1 MIGKLLGNRYQIMEK
16 IGSGGMAE
24 VYKARC
30 TLLNRYVAVKV
41 LKDEFRVDEEF
52 IARFNRESQAA
63 ASLSHPNIVSI
74 YDVGCEDGM
83 HYIVMEYVE
92 GITLKEYI
100 EKNGLL
106 PWREALD
113 FSIQICKAMEHAHK
127 KNIIHR
133 DIKPHNIMVTENK
146 ILKVTDFGIARTI
159 NKEGKTID
167 GQNAIGTVHY
177 ISPEQARG
185 GYVDEK
191 SDIYSMGVVLYEM
204 LTGKPPFDND
214 NAVSIAIMHM
224 QQPPK
229 PPREFNISIP
239 AALEQVCLKAM
250 AKEQSQR
257 YQSAAEMLEALSAV
271 ERQDGNTTI
280 APAVGRVA
288 DAPTTIID
296 SEEIKER
303 LEVPENNKNQRTTRT
318 KSAPPQK
325 KGKRKIKKED
335 KAAII
340 AAIIASFIIVA
351 IFSVVVINIVSP
363 GFFSGMFGSSD
374 DGIEKVP
381 DLVGRNIDEVKEEYK
396 KSKKITIE
404 EEKERVESAEYPEG
418 VIVKQDPE
426 AEKDIKNKRKVKIKV
441 TVSKGSKLDV
451 LPDFTNKDVSSVE
464 KVLKENKIKYSI
476 VEEYDDS
483 VLENFVIRQVP
494 AKGKKVTSDLE
505 VILYVSKGQ
514 EDKRVE
520 VPYVIGL
527 SESQAKKTV
536 EQQGLVWGSVSREDS
551 DKPEGTVIDQSPK
564 YQTEVNKKTEVNV
577 TVSTGKAAAT
587 PTPDVTKTP
596 EATPTPTQQPATPTP
611 VQKTRYLTVTLPQDR
626 QSVQV
631 MIKINGNTV
640 YNETR
645 DTAPGSVDVRLIG
658 SGTAQAEVY
667 LDGVLSGT
675 QTIQFD

>member
-74 YDVGCEDGM
+74 YDVGCEEGM

-229 PPREFNISIP
+229 PPREFNVSIP

-257 YQSAAEMLEALSAV
+257 FQSASEMLEALAAV
-271 ERQDGNTTI
+271 ERQDGNTMI
-280 APAVGRVA
+280 APAVGERA

-303 LEVPENNKNQRTTRT
+303 LDVPENKRSNKRST
-318 KSAPPQK
+318 KKAAPPQ

-335 KAAII
+335 KVAII
-340 AAIIASFIIVA
+340 AAIIASLIIVA

-363 GFFSGMFGSSD
+363 GFFGGMFGSSD
-374 DGIEKVP
+374 DGIERVP
-381 DLVGRNIDEVKEEYK
+381 DLVGRNIDEVKDEYK
-396 KSKKITIE
+396 DSKKITIE
-404 EEKERVESAEYPEG
+404 EAKERVDSAEYPEG
-418 VIVKQDPE
+418 TIVKQDPE

-441 TVSKGSKLDV
+441 TVSKGSKLDE

-476 VEEYDDS
+476 VEEYDES

-494 AKGKKVTSDLE
+494 AKGKKVTADLE

-536 EQQGLVWGSVSREDS
+536 EQQGLVWGSVSRADS
-551 DKPEGTVIDQSPK
+551 DKPEGTVIDQNPS

-577 TVSTGKAAAT
+577 TVSNGKAPAT
-587 PTPDVTKTP
+587 PTPTP
-596 EATPTPTQQPATPTP
+596 TQEATPTPPPTQQPATPTP
-611 VQKTRYLTVTLPQDR
+611 AQKTRYLTVSLPQDR

-631 MIKINGNTV
+631 MIKINGNVV